1 MSSPTTAALTRPRAR
16 SLLTDMPRGLIVL
29 AVLLV
34 ALFATPVVIGDEFV
48 YHIFITICVFAALS
62 TAWNI
67 VGGFAGQLS
76 LGHAIFYG
84 IGAYGGI
91 ILTNAGITPWIGM
104 FVGAAVAA
112 VVAVVIS
119 YPCFRLRGPFFALAT
134 IALLEV
140 FRVLALHFRDFT
152 GGATGMMIPLNVGW
166 EWMVF
171 RERLPAL
178 VIAYGMML
186 ATLLVAW
193 WIRSHRLGFQLIATR
208 ERESAARAAGVATVR
223 VRLVAVAVSGA
234 LTAMMG
240 TFHAMYLTFIEPES
254 AFSLA
259 FSIQIAMFAL
269 IGGIGTVSG
278 PFLGALLLV
287 PITEFARGALGAEAI
302 GLHGFVYGMV
312 LILVVLFMP
321 NGIMGLAGRFLDPR
335 RGAVADETQPDID
348 PSHGGPSGAA
358 ASDPQPSA
366 GTGASATAAA
376 SPPTADLGDEI
387 VRVRGLDKHFGGLH
401 VTNDVS
407 FTLREGE
414 ILGLIGPNGAG
425 KTTLFNMISGFLD
438 QDAGTVEVRAPDGAW
453 VRPGTP
459 SDYAALGVG
468 RTFQIVQPFASMTV
482 EENIMVGAFHR
493 HADVGDARDAA
504 RETAHRMGLGA
515 SLDAEAR
522 GLTIGGLKRLE
533 VARVMAMEPR
543 VLLLDEVMAGINQA
557 DVRRAIDLMLS
568 IRDTGVS
575 VIAIEHVMQA
585 VMALSDHV
593 IVLRSGEVIAE
604 GAPRAV
610 VQDPQV
616 IEAYLGK
623 DFSHA

>member
-1 MSSPTTAALTRPRAR
+1 MSSSSVTAPARPRAR
-16 SLLTDMPRGLIVL
+16 SLLTSAPRGPIVL
-29 AVLLV
+29 VVLLA

-112 VVAVVIS
+112 VVAVIIS

-186 ATLLVAW
+186 ATLLAAW

-208 ERESAARAAGVATVR
+208 EREAAARAAGVATVR
-223 VRLVAVAVSGA
+223 VRLVAVAISGA

-312 LILVVLFMP
+312 LVLVVLFMP
-321 NGIMGLAGRFLDPR
+321 NGIMGLVGRFLDPR
-335 RGAVADETQPDID
+335 RGAVADEEPQADVDPPVAAGPDAEHR
-348 PSHGGPSGAA
+348 PGAA
-358 ASDPQPSA
+358 GSRPAS
-366 GTGASATAAA
+366 A
-376 SPPTADLGDEI
+376 SPPAAERGDDI
-387 VRVRGLDKHFGGLH
+387 LRVRGLDKHFGGLH

-438 QDAGTVEVRAPDGAW
+438 RDAGTVEVRAPDGTWA
-453 VRPGTP
+453 RPDTP
-459 SDYAALGVG
+459 ADYAALGVG

-575 VIAIEHVMQA
+575 IIAIEHVMQA

-604 GAPRAV
+604 GEPRAV